1 MRALLRGDGLP
12 IGGVRSLIT
21 VGENGLL
28 IGVGDEDAMNRA
40 LCAIADDPALTERL
54 GNSAAQIQSRLDET
68 LVADNGCAI

>member
-1 MRALLRGDGLP
+1 
-12 IGGVRSLIT
+12 
-21 VGENGLL
+21 
-28 IGVGDEDAMNRA
+28 MNRA